1 MWLFWFR
8 FDKTLSAK
16 KPAFLSNSNKMNL
29 VEKKDSKQ
37 KNAIHQDCQKI
48 QSNSST
54 VKAEDTL
61 SKAWHHITAQFVYT
75 LFTHLHGG
83 RHSRRH
89 LSESLVIIFSSHF
102 PVGFDFTKTTQP
114 ERARSVLLHGHNGY
128 KILNNLASTSQRQV
142 LVLKPPGEPLHVHYI
157 TTGLTVWTC
166 CA

>member
-75 LFTHLHGG
+75 H
-83 RHSRRH
+83 
-89 LSESLVIIFSSHF
+89 SSHTST
-102 PVGFDFTKTTQP
+102 VGGTHVVICQNHWWSYFHHISQW
-114 ERARSVLLHGHNGY
+114 VLISQKQHN
-128 KILNNLASTSQRQV
+128 LNEHDRFYCMS
-142 LVLKPPGEPLHVHYI
+142 I
-157 TTGLTVWTC
+157 T
-166 CA
+166 AIKF